1 MWTDGSEVVASVFRA
16 RLGTGDLL
24 RTSRTFTFLNLLDRR
39 AQNLEFASGL
49 DLLKNGESVASAAQ
63 QLLNFADLAQAM
75 LEAESAGSL
84 QHLDLPEQLGRCAA
98 SLWDRFVEA
107 AQING
112 GVPET
117 WASIARNLLANDYAF
132 ALFSCAEAKIVQR
145 QLSKLHIEMIID
157 PMAGS
162 GLHGRLLAQEGLQV
176 HCMDAM
182 PGGAGGICWYPVQ
195 RHYLSH
201 CNNEMILP
209 PGRCALFMSWPPRS
223 EAAQMAL
230 RSFGCDVLVLVADEG
245 SWHGSQSFH
254 QELQDHWEEILRQPI
269 LCWPRQGDTLRIL
282 RKKGALI
289 RLKSCNP
296 RVLEKHVEVFEALPA
311 ISAAAAAA
319 AFDAAGLSPDFLQN
333 LLQEQQRDTV
343 PEASPLPSLKP
354 TGQGQSSGSPLVIS
368 VADAL
373 APAKPRDTRTTV
385 MLRNLP
391 NNYTRL
397 MVVNLLNQEGFKG
410 KFDFLYLPIDFRS
423 KAGLGYAFVNLCD
436 PSFVQQFWK
445 TFDGFTKWVLPSS
458 KVCQVSWS
466 GPHQGQAAHVERYR
480 SSPIMHS
487 SVPDECKSG
496 DPMLWQLLLKT

>member
-1 MWTDGSEVVASVFRA
+1 MYSAEKQAPSVCTTTRSPGAQFVVKNSFLELVEERPAVRWSVRRGSKSESELPDLRVRSGEHGLSDDDTDIESSGGSPDFELEESDTEVASSTNEQASFGQKR
-16 RLGTGDLL
+16 RSWSDLQDDEDEE
-24 RTSRTFTFLNLLDRR
+24 RQS
-39 AQNLEFASGL
+39 S
-49 DLLKNGESVASAAQ
+49 NGESS
-63 QLLNFADLAQAM
+63 D
-75 LEAESAGSL
+75 AGS
-84 QHLDLPEQLGRCAA
+84 QADSKEEGK
-98 SLWDRFVEA
+98 
-107 AQING
+107 
-112 GVPET
+112 VPKVDIP
-117 WASIARNLLANDYAF
+117 A
-132 ALFSCAEAKIVQR
+132 
-145 QLSKLHIEMIID
+145 
-157 PMAGS
+157 
-162 GLHGRLLAQEGLQV
+162 
-176 HCMDAM
+176 
-182 PGGAGGICWYPVQ
+182 
-195 RHYLSH
+195 
-201 CNNEMILP
+201 P
-209 PGRCALFMSWPPRS
+209 PCPS
-223 EAAQMAL
+223 
-230 RSFGCDVLVLVADEG
+230 
-245 SWHGSQSFH
+245 
-254 QELQDHWEEILRQPI
+254 
-269 LCWPRQGDTLRIL
+269 
-282 RKKGALI
+282 
-289 RLKSCNP
+289 
-296 RVLEKHVEVFEALPA
+296 VFEALPA

-354 TGQGQSSGSPLVIS
+354 TGQVQGGTPLVIS

-436 PSFVQQFWK
+436 PSFVQHFWK

-487 SVPDECKSG
+487 SVPDECK
-496 DPMLWQLLLKT
+496 PIVLLDGERVAFPEALKKIRAPRQRK